1 MIRLK
6 IALLRYF
13 VSIRIILISVSII
26 YTVVIYITIII
37 LISVTIIQSVVIYT
51 VTSAAAGNKNQS
63 CKNSKKH
70 KEFFHFFLLYAES
83 LYRFKQKVVDFPAV
97 CDLFL
102 FPLGFYGSVVAAVGK
117 TLEKCAGEGNFFF
130 HKFGVF
136 WMVSRDKEFATFFEA
151 VTEHDKVFEA
161 DSPEF
166 VVFFLG
172 PRIGKI
178 DVDRVKR
185 IERHEFAHHG
195 NRFEADYADVILI
208 ESSFQVLFAAKK
220 KFAAVFNP

>member
-83 LYRFKQKVVDFPAV
+83 LYRFKQKVVDLPAV

-102 FPLGFYGSVVAAVGK
+102 FPLGFYGSVVTAVGK
-117 TLEKCAGEGNFFF
+117 TLEKCAGEGDLFL
-130 HKFGVF
+130 HKFGIF
-136 WMVSRDKEFATFFEA
+136 GMVSRDKEFSPFFEA
-151 VTEHDKVFEA
+151 VPEHNEVFEA
-161 DSPEF
+161 DSSEF
-166 VVFFLG
+166 VVLFLG
-172 PRIGKI
+172 PRIGKV

-185 IERHEFAHHG
+185 CERDKFAHYG
-195 NRFEADYADVILI
+195 DRFEADDADVILI
-208 ESSFQVLFAAKK
+208 ESSFQILFAAEKE
-220 KFAAVFNP
+220 FAAVFNP